1 MKNNFSIILFIFF
14 LNFLSVFNA
23 NSSEVF
29 NFDVTEIEIL
39 EKGNIFLGKK
49 GGIATSEDGTTIKA
63 LNFKYNKEL
72 NILYAKDNVILH
84 DIVNNV
90 KIYTDDITYLKNE
103 EIIFTESF
111 TRISNEDSI
120 ITGNSFTYKR
130 NKNLFNGKD
139 KVILEDLINEVKIY
153 TDDITY
159 LKNEEIIF
167 TESFTKITDK
177 TSTMIGDQFNYER
190 NKNIFNGSGNVEIND
205 YEKDFTINANDITY
219 NKNEELV
226 FTKGK
231 TTAKFLS
238 KYDFKS
244 SDVFLFKDIM
254 ELKSNQKSNLTDDNN
269 NFYEVDE
276 FNFLINEEILK
287 GKNILAITNYQK
299 PKSDKFFFSSGI
311 FNLSSKEFISKDT
324 KILLHKT
331 LFDKERVSKIGLTDE
346 EKEKLNRFNAK
357 NDPRILGVSSSG
369 NVNKTVINKGI
380 FTSCKKN
387 DKCTP
392 WHITAEK
399 ITHDKIKKN
408 IYYKNATLNILDFP
422 VFYFPNFFHPDPS
435 VDRRSGLLQPR
446 LNKSNIVGTSITQP
460 YYKVISDNKDYTF
473 KPTIFDDRIYMFHN
487 EYRQQN
493 KKSSFIADF
502 GYTKGYKSSNSN
514 NRNSMSHLFSK
525 ANIDLDYDNY
535 TNSKIDIFVEKVS
548 MDTYLKIFE
557 DILIT
562 DRSLEDDLKDHNTLT
577 SGVKLTLDNE
587 KFNFTSGI
595 TSYENLQKSKNDRYQ
610 YVFPYYSLSSTLYS
624 DLNGSVNFSSNG
636 NNTLGE
642 TNKLESKINNNL
654 QYSSKNK
661 YSKNGFVTNYNIY
674 LKNLNSIGKDSEKY
688 KSSPDLELY
697 NINEISIEYPLEKI
711 LAQTNNFITPKVS
724 FRINPSDMKD
734 QSSES
739 RLITTD
745 NIFGINRLGITDSFE
760 SGKSLTFGIDY
771 RKENKKNLDKYFE
784 FKLATVFRDTPELD
798 IPKSSSLYNKSSNLF
813 GSLENKLSDTL
824 TVDYNFAL
832 DNDLQTFEYNN
843 INTEFNFNNF
853 KTEFRF
859 QESSGETG
867 DSNFLENETSI
878 QFDENNSLVFSTRR
892 NRKIS
897 LTEFYNFIY
906 EYQNDC
912 ITAAIKYKKTYY
924 SDRDLIPKED
934 LFFTLTLFPLTTLDQ
949 KIDKKLYRDNN
960 NDIIWK

>member
-1 MKNNFSIILFIFF
+1 MKNNLNIILFILF
-14 LNFLSVFNA
+14 LNFLSIFNA

-63 LNFKYNKEL
+63 SNFKYNKEL

-84 DIVNNV
+84 DIVNDV

-103 EIIFTESF
+103 EIIFTKSF
-111 TRISNEDSI
+111 TKISNKNSV
-120 ITGNSFTYKR
+120 ITGNNFTYKR
-130 NKNLFNGKD
+130 NENLFNGKEN
-139 KVILEDLINEVKIY
+139 VILEDLINEVKIY

-159 LKNEEIIF
+159 LKNKEIIF
-167 TESFTKITDK
+167 TESFTKIVDK

-219 NKNEELV
+219 YKNEELV
-226 FTKGK
+226 FTNGK
-231 TTAKFLS
+231 TLAQFLS
-238 KYDFKS
+238 KYNFKS
-244 SDVFLFKDIM
+244 SDVYLYKDVM
-254 ELKSNQKSNLTDDNN
+254 ELKSNKKSNLLDNDN

-369 NVNKTVINKGI
+369 NVNKTIINKGI

-487 EYRQQN
+487 EYRQKN
-493 KKSSFIADF
+493 INSSFIADF
-502 GYTKGYKSSNSN
+502 GYTRGYKSSSSN

-535 TNSKIDIFVEKVS
+535 SNSKIDIFVEKVS
-548 MDTYLKIFE
+548 MDIYLKIFE
-557 DILIT
+557 DI
-562 DRSLEDDLKDHNTLT
+562 
-577 SGVKLTLDNE
+577 
-587 KFNFTSGI
+587 
-595 TSYENLQKSKNDRYQ
+595 
-610 YVFPYYSLSSTLYS
+610 
-624 DLNGSVNFSSNG
+624 
-636 NNTLGE
+636 
-642 TNKLESKINNNL
+642 
-654 QYSSKNK
+654 
-661 YSKNGFVTNYNIY
+661 
-674 LKNLNSIGKDSEKY
+674 
-688 KSSPDLELY
+688 
-697 NINEISIEYPLEKI
+697 
-711 LAQTNNFITPKVS
+711 
-724 FRINPSDMKD
+724 
-734 QSSES
+734 
-739 RLITTD
+739 
-745 NIFGINRLGITDSFE
+745 
-760 SGKSLTFGIDY
+760 
-771 RKENKKNLDKYFE
+771 
-784 FKLATVFRDTPELD
+784 
-798 IPKSSSLYNKSSNLF
+798 
-813 GSLENKLSDTL
+813 
-824 TVDYNFAL
+824 
-832 DNDLQTFEYNN
+832 
-843 INTEFNFNNF
+843 
-853 KTEFRF
+853 
-859 QESSGETG
+859 
-867 DSNFLENETSI
+867 
-878 QFDENNSLVFSTRR
+878 
-892 NRKIS
+892 
-897 LTEFYNFIY
+897 
-906 EYQNDC
+906 
-912 ITAAIKYKKTYY
+912 
-924 SDRDLIPKED
+924 
-934 LFFTLTLFPLTTLDQ
+934 
-949 KIDKKLYRDNN
+949 
-960 NDIIWK
+960 